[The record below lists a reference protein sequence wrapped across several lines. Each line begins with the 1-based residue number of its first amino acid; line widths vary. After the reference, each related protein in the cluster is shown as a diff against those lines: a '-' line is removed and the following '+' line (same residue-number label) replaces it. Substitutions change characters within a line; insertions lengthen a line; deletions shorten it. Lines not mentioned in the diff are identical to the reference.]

1 MSDARARNNSGAR
14 SGDADTSESTGV
26 ERKFSRRELVLGAAA
41 SVLSVGGACQ
51 AVPSFGTAHEQ
62 ESRSPGLPRAET
74 SRQLLDLSAVNAVDA
89 MRTGALTAER
99 YAETL
104 LERCARLKALNAFIT
119 LEPSLVLEQAR
130 EADRRRANGA
140 PLGPLHGLPIPVK
153 DSLNTAQ
160 YPTSGGTPGLKGF
173 RPAADAPLVAT
184 LRSAGAIVLGKTNL
198 HELSYGWTSNNLA
211 FGAVHNPYDPTRIPG
226 GSSGGTAAAIA
237 AHMAPLG
244 VAEDTE
250 GSIRVPAALCGVMG
264 FRPTTR
270 RYSTL
275 GAIPA
280 CSLFDQTGPEARS
293 VADIVLFDRVASG
306 DMRAIDALPLKGVRF
321 CMWADYWFEGLD
333 PEVERITREAIA
345 SLRAAGAE
353 IIEAEV
359 PGLRDLMAHTA
370 DSIVDHDVRLEL
382 AYYLAVNRAPL
393 SFDELVARA
402 SPDIRAIFS
411 HEVILG
417 SPGFVSEAAYET
429 AVKVYLPRLR
439 RTFKDYFA
447 KTGAAA
453 ILFPTT
459 LVTAPRI
466 GDEGE
471 LEVGHRK
478 MSFDVAIGRNI
489 APGSRTGLP
498 GLVIPTGIAADG
510 LPVSMEFD
518 GPAGT
523 DRTLLGL
530 GLSLEQVLGHVR
542 PPPV

>member
-1 MSDARARNNSGAR
+1 MSDADS
-14 SGDADTSESTGV
+14 SESNAAAQ
-26 ERKFSRRELVLGAAA
+26 KISRREFVFGAAA
-41 SVLSVGGACQ
+41 SALSASVACR
-51 AVPSFGTAHEQ
+51 AEMPSLGTAPEQ
-62 ESRSPGLPRAET
+62 APGAARAEAG
-74 SRQLLDLSAVNAVDA
+74 RRWLDLSAVDAVDA

-99 YAETL
+99 YAGAL

-130 EADRRRANGA
+130 EADRRRASGA

-160 YPTSGGTPGLKGF
+160 YATSGGTPALRGF
-173 RPAADAPLVAT
+173 RPPADAPLVAT

-270 RYSTL
+270 RYSTV

-293 VADIVLFDRVASG
+293 VADIALFDRVASG
-306 DMRAIDALPLKGVRF
+306 DMREIDALPLKGVRF
-321 CMWADYWFEGLD
+321 CMWSGYWFEGLD
-333 PEVERITREAIA
+333 TEVERITRDAIA

-353 IIEAEV
+353 IVEAEV

-382 AYYLAVNRAPL
+382 AHYLAVNGAKL
-393 SFDELVARA
+393 SFDELIARA
-402 SPDIRAIFS
+402 SPDIRATFA
-411 HEVILG
+411 HEVMPG

-447 KTGAAA
+447 RTGAAA

-471 LEVGHRK
+471 LSVGHRK
-478 MSFDVAIGRNI
+478 MSFDVAVGRNI
-489 APGSRTGLP
+489 ATGSRTGLP

-530 GLSLEQVLGHVR
+530 GLSLERVLGHVR
-542 PPPV
+542 PPPI